1 MKYFRFLGIV
11 IITMLMTIPVFA
23 KRSIL
28 FKGDWCRMTKSLE
41 NDLPI
46 HACVEDSNEE
56 LSLSFDKDLG
66 TVYITVTDSFGNQLY
81 YQSLEI
87 KDETS
92 LVIPINGNKGEYILS
107 ITDGRNIICSQFS
120 IY

>member
-1 MKYFRFLGIV
+1 MKYFRFFGIV

-23 KRSIL
+23 KRSIH
-28 FKGDWCRMTKSLE
+28 FKGNWRRIEKSLE

-46 HACVEDSNEE
+46 HAWVEDSTEE

-81 YQSLEI
+81 YQSLET

-92 LVIPINGNKGEYILS
+92 LIIPMNGDKGEYMLS
-107 ITDGRNIICSQFS
+107 ITDGRNKIYGQFS
-120 IY
+120 IN

>member
-1 MKYFRFLGIV
+1 MKKRVLCIIAALFITISGFANRFV
-11 IITMLMTIPVFA
+11 
-23 KRSIL
+23 L
-28 FKGDWCRMTKSLE
+28 FNGAWDSMTKSIVK
-41 NDLPI
+41 DLPI
-46 HACVEDSNEE
+46 HAWLEDGNEQ

-81 YQSLEI
+81 YQSLET

-92 LVIPINGNKGEYILS
+92 FVIPINKEKGEYMLS
-107 ITDGRNIICSQFS
+107 ITDGRNKIYGQFS

>member
-1 MKYFRFLGIV
+1 
-11 IITMLMTIPVFA
+11 MTIPVFA

-28 FKGDWCRMTKSLE
+28 FKGNWCRMTKSLE

-46 HACVEDSNEE
+46 HAWIEDGNEE

-81 YQSLEI
+81 YQSLET

-92 LVIPINGNKGEYILS
+92 LVIPMNGDKGEYILS
-107 ITDGRNIICSQFS
+107 ITDGSNRIYGQLS
-120 IY
+120 IN